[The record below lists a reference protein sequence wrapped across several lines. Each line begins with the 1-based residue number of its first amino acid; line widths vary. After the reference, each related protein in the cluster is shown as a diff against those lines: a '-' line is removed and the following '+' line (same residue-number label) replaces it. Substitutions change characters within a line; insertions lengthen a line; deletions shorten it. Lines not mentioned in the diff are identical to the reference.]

1 MTRANIGRVAQMGA
15 DIIVSGS
22 AIFDGGDV
30 AANAATMQEAVA
42 AGAG

>member
-1 MTRANIGRVAQMGA
+1 VTRSNIRRVAGMGA

-30 AANAATMQEAVA
+30 RANASLMREAVA
-42 AGAG
+42 DPQV